1 MYDEK
6 CLCLESRDSYFG
18 DECNGCID
26 NNKWDC

>member
-6 CLCLESRDSYFG
+6 CLESRDSYFG
-18 DECNGCID
+18 DECNGCIA